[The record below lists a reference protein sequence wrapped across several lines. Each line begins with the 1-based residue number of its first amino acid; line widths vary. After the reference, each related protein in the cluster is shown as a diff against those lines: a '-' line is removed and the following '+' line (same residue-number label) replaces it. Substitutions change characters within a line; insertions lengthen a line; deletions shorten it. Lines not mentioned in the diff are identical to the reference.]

1 MCENNETNCQI
12 TNTTPETNH
21 LSQRE
26 MEIAHKCA
34 DVNPVLARTATRLFA
49 TALAVSRTNMK
60 WKKYISSIFILP
72 YIMPQWTLAN
82 IWRNLFI
89 RDLSQ
94 EENMDI
100 ARDIAL
106 ITGMVMP
113 DDVSNEEAERIGM
126 TSDDLDALMEEFT
139 QSERA
144 MENSAMIISGLAY
157 QFTKLLG
164 ALIDADDDNQRMTF
178 AHVMNDREL
187 MDRFIDDSIPT
198 IAQALLL
205 ERRGVEWRGF
215 GPSVMEGCV
224 RKLIL
229 AKTMADMEMKDM
241 EKEAE

>member
-1 MCENNETNCQI
+1 MCENNKTNCQI
-12 TNTTPETNH
+12 TNTTPEIPQGRTPS

-26 MEIAHKCA
+26 METAHRCA

-49 TALAVSRTNMK
+49 TALTVSQE
-60 WKKYISSIFILP
+60 WSVE
-72 YIMPQWTLAN
+72 N

-113 DDVSNEEAERIGM
+113 DDVSNEEAEEIGM
-126 TSDDLDALMEEFT
+126 TTEDLGALLEEFT

-144 MENSAMIISGLAY
+144 MENTSRIVSGLAY
-157 QFTKLLG
+157 QFTRLLG
-164 ALIDADDDNQRMTF
+164 ALTDADDDTMRETF
-178 AHVMNDREL
+178 GYVIKDRDIMERL
-187 MDRFIDDSIPT
+187 VDDGIPT